1 MELGQEEAARAA
13 LSTMDSLHTLAGQI
27 ILGTIGL
34 TVNGRNT
41 SFDLSEAQVEAQ
53 KDLLLNAVAEDMVV
67 LAATI
72 TLDHEIAYPAYMND
86 APSLIAHLET
96 EFVL

>member
-34 TVNGRNT
+34 TVNGRNI